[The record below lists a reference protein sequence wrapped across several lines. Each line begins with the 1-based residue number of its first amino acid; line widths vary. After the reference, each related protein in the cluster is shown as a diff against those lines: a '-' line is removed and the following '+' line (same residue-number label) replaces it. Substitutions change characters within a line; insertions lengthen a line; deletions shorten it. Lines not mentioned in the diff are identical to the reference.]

1 MAPLPVNTLSVHRAK
16 QAPTNLNIHIDAH
29 QTPGYNYLAPN
40 VPGSSTIQPRALAYG
55 PQTFFPTLDT
65 ETHQNFG
72 LRTYHTRH
80 ALTVADAEA
89 PVTLGSWDYFTATL
103 LFVLVIGMFVWTA
116 WARVKLYSSAPLQPS
131 DLHHQSPKIV
141 IKVNKNAPKS
151 YGSTGS
157 IVPAE
162 KSCAVDEG
170 VSESAVETCEL
181 ATDTAL
187 PLSMSAKNSV
197 DAYLLNAARMCLI
210 NNVLYVIILS
220 AALDLVGPNVP
231 KGVVLLADVIPSFGV
246 KLCAPYFIHVVPYS
260 VRILVFVALS
270 ATGMLLISLTPSYT
284 DGGTITTKLA
294 GVILASL
301 SSGGGELSFLG
312 LVHYYGPF
320 SLAAWGSGTGGAGL
334 IGAGAYALATT
345 TIGLSVSTTLLASA
359 FLPAVMLVSF
369 FLILPL
375 EPLRRSN
382 KPLDGGALLGE
393 EDPIE
398 QEQREGLL
406 ASPDGPKPGF
416 VGQSR
421 SSSWSLFKHN
431 LARAKGLFFP
441 YMLPLLLVY
450 IAEYTINQGVSPT
463 LLFPLKESPFKHFR
477 AFYPAYNAIYQ
488 AGVFISRSST
498 PFLRVHN
505 LYLPSFLQMA
515 NLLLLTLHALFNFI
529 PNVYIV
535 FAIIFWEG
543 LLGGLVYVNTFA
555 EISDTVPK
563 EDREF
568 SLSAT
573 TVSDSGG
580 ICIAGFIGMAF
591 EVWLCNWQVRHGR
604 DYCKKL

>member
-1 MAPLPVNTLSVHRAK
+1 
-16 QAPTNLNIHIDAH
+16 
-29 QTPGYNYLAPN
+29 
-40 VPGSSTIQPRALAYG
+40 
-55 PQTFFPTLDT
+55 
-65 ETHQNFG
+65 
-72 LRTYHTRH
+72 
-80 ALTVADAEA
+80 
-89 PVTLGSWDYFTATL
+89 
-103 LFVLVIGMFVWTA
+103 
-116 WARVKLYSSAPLQPS
+116 
-131 DLHHQSPKIV
+131 
-141 IKVNKNAPKS
+141 
-151 YGSTGS
+151 
-157 IVPAE
+157 
-162 KSCAVDEG
+162 
-170 VSESAVETCEL
+170 
-181 ATDTAL
+181 
-187 PLSMSAKNSV
+187 
-197 DAYLLNAARMCLI
+197 
-210 NNVLYVIILS
+210 
-220 AALDLVGPNVP
+220 
-231 KGVVLLADVIPSFGV
+231 
-246 KLCAPYFIHVVPYS
+246 
-260 VRILVFVALS
+260 
-270 ATGMLLISLTPSYT
+270 MLLIALTPSYT

-294 GVILASL
+294 GVVLASL

-334 IGAGAYALATT
+334 IGAGAYAVATT
-345 TIGLSVSTTLLASA
+345 SLGLSVTSTLLASA
-359 FLPAVMLVSF
+359 CLPVVMLVSF

-375 EPLRRSN
+375 EPLRSQSSRSRAN
-382 KPLDGGALLGE
+382 GPLVGD
-393 EDPIE
+393 EDSID
-398 QEQREGLL
+398 QEQTEGLL
-406 ASPDGPKPGF
+406 ASPDGPKPAF
-416 VGQSR
+416 ATRAQSSKWGRFR
-421 SSSWSLFKHN
+421 SN

-463 LLFPLKESPFKHFR
+463 LLFPLKQSPFKHFR
-477 AFYPAYNAIYQ
+477 GFYPAYNAIYQ

-498 PFLRVHN
+498 PFLRIHN
-505 LYLPSFLQMA
+505 LYLPSFLQMV
-515 NLLLLTLHALFNFI
+515 NLFVLTLHALFNFI